1 MDPLPLTQR
10 QQENR
15 LGSLVCILALVLSFA
30 VSPVQAAQSAS
41 PFHEVVTA
49 LPMAPSEWRRDF
61 AAMGLSLI
69 VDAYLEEAQLARSD
83 DQEEARK
90 KTRWSGSVERY
101 ADQLMELKLMIEQG
115 QEVDIR
121 VSATRDIILKSAGQ
135 QVMLSYPRARQQ
147 LAFEQRLLELFCDTR
162 DCSALTAADAPLP
175 ETPAKAMINPD
186 WAFTEDG
193 AECRHQGLRLVFA
206 LTENTNHVRSFCEAL
221 LGELETLLSELQAMS
236 QFGVAI
242 ELQHLQISRPPALT
256 EHAVKINGSDDTIM
270 LELPLLH
277 QYPRLLPLLQP
288 WLEARLRS
296 ETATLTVSATA
307 FGWNGSTAD

>member
-1 MDPLPLTQR
+1 MAGIGKSVE
-10 QQENR
+10 QENGLSGLYR
-15 LGSLVCILALVLSFA
+15 MLTLALIFTA
-30 VSPVQAAQSAS
+30 APAQATQSTS
-41 PFHEVVTA
+41 PFDEVVTA
-49 LPMAPSEWRRDF
+49 LATAPADWRRDF

-83 DQEEARK
+83 KQEEARK

-101 ADQLMELKLMIEQG
+101 ADQLMQLKLAIEQG

-121 VSATRDIILKSAGQ
+121 VSTTRDVIIKTGGQ

-147 LAFEQRLLELFCDTR
+147 IAFEQRLLTLFCDLR
-162 DCSALTAADAPLP
+162 DCGALTMADAPLP
-175 ETPAKAMINPD
+175 EAPAQTMINPD

-193 AECRHQGLRLVFA
+193 AECHHQGLRLVFA

-221 LGELETLLSELQAMS
+221 LGEIETLLTELQAVS
-236 QFGVAI
+236 QFGVAV

-296 ETATLTVSATA
+296 ETATLTVAATA

>member
-1 MDPLPLTQR
+1 MGPLPLAQR

-15 LGSLVCILALVLSFA
+15 LGSLVCILALVLSLA
-30 VSPVQAAQSAS
+30 VSPVQADQSAS
-41 PFHEVVTA
+41 PFQEVVTA
-49 LPMAPSEWRRDF
+49 LPLAPAEWRRDF
-61 AAMGLSLI
+61 AALGLSLI

-83 DQEEARK
+83 DQEAARK

-101 ADQLMELKLMIEQG
+101 ADQLMQLKLAIEQG
-115 QEVDIR
+115 QEVVIR
-121 VSATRDIILKSAGQ
+121 VSATRDVILKTGGQ

-147 LAFEQRLLELFCDTR
+147 MAFEQRLLELFCDAR
-162 DCSALTAADAPLP
+162 DCSVLTAADAPLP
-175 ETPAKAMINPD
+175 EEPAKAMINPD
-186 WAFTEDG
+186 WNFTEDG

-206 LTENTNHVRSFCEAL
+206 LTDNTNHVRTFCEAL
-221 LGELETLLSELQAMS
+221 LAELETLLSELQAMS
-236 QFGVAI
+236 QFGVAV

-288 WLEARLRS
+288 WLEARLRGGP
-296 ETATLTVSATA
+296 ATLTVAATA
-307 FGWNGSTAD
+307 FGWNGAAAD